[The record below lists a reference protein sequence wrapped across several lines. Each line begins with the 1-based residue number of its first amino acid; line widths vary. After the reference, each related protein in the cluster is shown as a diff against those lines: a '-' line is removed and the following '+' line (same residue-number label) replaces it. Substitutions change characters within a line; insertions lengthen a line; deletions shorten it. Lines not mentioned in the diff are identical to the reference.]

1 MKQAKAMF
9 LLPQCDNGGN
19 SLAEEIIKVQLEVFE
34 QFFGWSLV
42 GLVEGAFRM
51 VDGSQT
57 LDRCECYF
65 LILDEDRLGELE
77 RILVKFKEVAGQEKL
92 YLEITH
98 QVDVRF
104 L

>member
-1 MKQAKAMF
+1 MNQAKAMF
-9 LLPQCDNGGN
+9 LLPKRDNVGN
-19 SLAEEIIKVQLEVFE
+19 SLTEEIAKVRIEVFG
-34 QFFGWSLV
+34 QFFGWSLAGV
-42 GLVEGAFRM
+42 VEGSFRM
-51 VDGSQT
+51 ADGSQA
-57 LDRCECYF
+57 LDQSECYF

-77 RILVKFKEVAGQEKL
+77 RILVKFKQTAGQEKI